1 MLEVQDLTKR
11 FGGLVAVDHLT
22 FHVAEGEIVGIIGP
36 NGSGKTTTFNLI
48 TGIYRPTSGRIRLF
62 GVDIT
67 GRPPHEICRRGVA
80 RTFQVM
86 QPFRDVTVLENVLIG
101 AFCRTADPREAE
113 RIAMDALASVGLVG
127 QRDVLAKH
135 LPTMDQRRLEL
146 ARALAT
152 QPKLLLLD
160 ESLAGLTPREVD
172 EALGLLREIV
182 SRGITLVVV
191 EHQMRAIMQLCHRV
205 IVLDYGKKIAEGP
218 PEVVARDPNVIEAYL
233 GRGFRHAVG

>member
-1 MLEVQDLTKR
+1 
-11 FGGLVAVDHLT
+11 
-22 FHVAEGEIVGIIGP
+22 
-36 NGSGKTTTFNLI
+36 
-48 TGIYRPTSGRIRLF
+48 
-62 GVDIT
+62 
-67 GRPPHEICRRGVA
+67 
-80 RTFQVM
+80 M

-233 GRGFRHAVG
+233 GRGFRDAVG